1 MKQCHSVAAHFP
13 KIQKRKNSS
22 FFFFKLRKQ
31 VVNILERSVHFQKY
45 KFKWYPKKII
55 ILFTNRKIPVYLN
68 FDSKLVEAVFIN
80 NLSCV

>member
-45 KFKWYPKKII
+45 KFKWYPKKNHNFIHKQKNTG
-55 ILFTNRKIPVYLN
+55 LFK
-68 FDSKLVEAVFIN
+68 F
-80 NLSCV
+80 